1 MSSKKFYAYF
11 AILSISLTISILII
25 LLVNE
30 FASILLRNN
39 PELVMAPESRINENT
54 RAIREKMIND
64 NQAVL
69 WYNLD
74 SANEVK
80 PMWDEF
86 YRAGNQFE
94 SYVHFRSKSYI
105 GKYYGVE
112 LEGYRRVKNNGEWP
126 ISVKNFNVFFFG
138 GSTSFGVGPYW
149 ATTASYLQES
159 LNAQKIHKPVR
170 VYNFGRSGYQSSQE
184 MILFQQ
190 LLSGGH
196 KPDMVVFLDG
206 LNDFC
211 FLDGQPSSWQ
221 NLAGFFNE
229 SNDRYV
235 RQMAGYGIVTKWELL
250 SDFVKTMPLM
260 KLTNSVLDRTF
271 YTKIPQYNSPQIN
284 TITDEKS
291 ESKQILESVIKR
303 YLNNML
309 QIKAI
314 SNAYGIVPVIV
325 WQPIPTYQYDL
336 TNHIFNPDRLGCHIN
351 SKIGYPLMHDL
362 QAYQVLGDSFI
373 WAADIQKDLKEPI
386 YVDAF
391 HYTAPM
397 SKRIAEFI
405 GETISRRRLI
415 KVVTN
420 E

>member
-1 MSSKKFYAYF
+1 
-11 AILSISLTISILII
+11 
-25 LLVNE
+25 
-30 FASILLRNN
+30 
-39 PELVMAPESRINENT
+39 
-54 RAIREKMIND
+54 
-64 NQAVL
+64 
-69 WYNLD
+69 
-74 SANEVK
+74 
-80 PMWDEF
+80 
-86 YRAGNQFE
+86 
-94 SYVHFRSKSYI
+94 
-105 GKYYGVE
+105 
-112 LEGYRRVKNNGEWP
+112 
-126 ISVKNFNVFFFG
+126 
-138 GSTSFGVGPYW
+138 
-149 ATTASYLQES
+149 
-159 LNAQKIHKPVR
+159 
-170 VYNFGRSGYQSSQE
+170 
-184 MILFQQ
+184 
-190 LLSGGH
+190 
-196 KPDMVVFLDG
+196 
-206 LNDFC
+206 
-211 FLDGQPSSWQ
+211 
-221 NLAGFFNE
+221 
-229 SNDRYV
+229 
-235 RQMAGYGIVTKWELL
+235 
-250 SDFVKTMPLM
+250 M

-314 SNAYGIVPVIV
+314 SNAYGIVPVFV

-405 GETISRRRLI
+405 GEKISRRRLI
-415 KVVTN
+415 KVVNN